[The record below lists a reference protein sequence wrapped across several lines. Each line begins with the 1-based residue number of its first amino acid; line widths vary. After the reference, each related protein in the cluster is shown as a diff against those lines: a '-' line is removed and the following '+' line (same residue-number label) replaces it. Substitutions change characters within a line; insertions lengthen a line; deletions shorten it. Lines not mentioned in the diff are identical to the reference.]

1 MPPLQQRYFDILIE
15 RVRND
20 RYPSHGLL
28 DRLEEIL
35 FTPEQYAEY
44 VEVLITKVD
53 EAWYPSGQLMDRVAR
68 MMTLAA
74 GATVTA

>member
-15 RVRND
+15 RVSND
-20 RYPSHGLL
+20 RYPSHQLL

-44 VEVLITKVD
+44 VDVLITKVD
-53 EAWYPSGQLMDRVAR
+53 ESWYPSGQLMDRVQRMLSFAAR
-68 MMTLAA
+68 
-74 GATVTA
+74 ATVPA